1 MKIRCTGICSDCG
14 RCNHAVRMQQ
24 ANNRKTEMVFLPD
37 SFISDNGKTGYGIC
51 FDIGTTTVAGILCN
65 LEKGEIA
72 GKLAK
77 TNPQNEFGMDVISRI
92 TYCGKDAERTELLR
106 KKITDCL
113 NEIIVELCREHKINS
128 RCIEK
133 AVVCGNT
140 TMSHI
145 FAGYNP
151 YNLALAPFSAEYQG
165 MLTLSQKQSMLNIS
179 PSAKVVVLPNIA
191 GHVGG
196 DITAGIIATALLEK
210 RHLTMFI
217 DIGTNGEIA
226 ITDGN
231 RSFACST
238 AAGSAFEG
246 ASVLHGMRAADGA
259 IEKIIIEDGN
269 VYFRTIGDC
278 EPEGICGSGIIDGIA
293 QMLIA
298 GIINKTG
305 RMLTPEKAEAKASP
319 YADRIIYMDNLLCF
333 VVGMKSDGSPV
344 VITQKDVRE
353 IQLAKGAV
361 AAGISFLLDEMKAE
375 ENDLKQ
381 IIVAGAFGNYIDA
394 ESAVTIGLL
403 PDIDRKRI
411 TFAGNTAGIG
421 AAMALMSEKEMNKA
435 MDMPDK
441 VAHVELSSKENFQDV
456 FMKSMGF

>member
-51 FDIGTTTVAGILCN
+51 FDIGTTTVAGVLCD
-65 LEKGEIA
+65 LGKGEII

-77 TNPQNEFGMDVISRI
+77 TNPQTEFGMDVISRI
-92 TYCGKDAERTELLR
+92 TYCGKDAERIRLLR
-106 KKITDCL
+106 KIIIDCL
-113 NEIIVELCREHKINS
+113 NDITQSLCIKQGIES
-128 RCIEK
+128 TCICE

-151 YNLALAPFSAEYQG
+151 YGLALAPFTAEYKG
-165 MLTLSQKQSMLNIS
+165 TLTMSQKQSMLNIS
-179 PSAKVVVLPNIA
+179 EAAKVTVLPNIA

-196 DITAGIIATALLEK
+196 DITAGLTATGMTEDNRLSL
-210 RHLTMFI
+210 FI
-217 DIGTNGEIA
+217 DIGTNGEIV
-226 ITDGN
+226 ITDSS
-231 RSFACST
+231 RSYACST

-246 ASVLHGMRAADGA
+246 ASVLHGMRAAEGA

-269 VYFRTIGDC
+269 VFFHTIGDC
-278 EPEGICGSGIIDGIA
+278 APEGICGSGIIDGVA
-293 QMLIA
+293 QMLKA

-305 RMLTPEKAEAKASP
+305 RMLTPEKAEAKAPP
-319 YADRIIYMDNLLCF
+319 YADRIIYMDGLLCF
-333 VVGMKSDGSPV
+333 VLGMKSDGSPV

-361 AAGISFLLDEMKAE
+361 AAGIRFLLDEIGAE
-375 ENDLKQ
+375 EKELEK
-381 IIVAGAFGNYIDA
+381 IIVAGAFGNYIDV

-411 TFAGNTAGIG
+411 AFAGNTAGIG

-456 FMKSMGF
+456 FMKSMEF